1 VGANAKTVL
10 IADDDKLILASF
22 RHALSRQ
29 GYKVLLAE
37 EGASAI
43 AFLEQGTVDIVFLD
57 ILMPGKDGLETLLE
71 IKRRF
76 PAVPVHV
83 MSGGGTRS
91 KQDFLTV
98 AQKFGASSVIRKPV
112 TPADLTKII
121 EAIPEDAAPKAAKVG

>member
-1 VGANAKTVL
+1 MVANTKTVL
-10 IADDDKLILASF
+10 ITDDDKLILASF
-22 RHALSRQ
+22 RHALERQ

-37 EGASAI
+37 EGASAL
-43 AFLEQGTVDIVFLD
+43 AFLEKETVDIVFLD

-76 PAVPVHV
+76 PGVPVHV

-91 KQDFLTV
+91 RHDFLTV

-112 TPADLTKII
+112 IPVDLIKII
-121 EAIPEDAAPKAAKVG
+121 EAIPDDVASKTTKTG